1 MILKD
6 LYRVMGSYQEVEVVN
21 DEREKVLFKG
31 YLVDIM
37 KENKELLDLEVT
49 FIECDN
55 DKVYIDLDV

>member
-6 LYRVMGSYQEVEVVN
+6 LYRVMGSYQNVEVVN

-31 YLVDIM
+31 FLVDIM
-37 KENKELLDLEVT
+37 KENKELLDKEVT